1 MIKHL
6 RCAIVFVLLGAGGR
20 MLIAAPAGAQS
31 AGQDMKDAGR
41 STAHATK
48 KTAHEVKRGVKKG
61 VHKSAHEV
69 DKGAR
74 KVEGKT
80 QTPPQP

>member
-6 RCAIVFVLLGAGGR
+6 LTAIVLLVFVAGGG
-20 MLIAAPAGAQS
+20 MLMAAR
-31 AGQDMKDAGR
+31 QDTPNARQDLKGAGR
-41 STAHATK
+41 SVGRAAEKTGHNVK
-48 KTAHEVKRGVKKG
+48 KDVKKG

-74 KVEGKT
+74 KVERKSESS
-80 QTPPQP
+80 PQP